1 MLLYLVCLFLMP
13 LSVQA
18 QDTENFISH
27 QLQHYPQMRLLD
39 LYKSCFQDFMG
50 ADYLVSDKQR
60 VKAYLDEELNTTSI
74 EKSRNI

>member
-1 MLLYLVCLFLMP
+1 MLLAILCLLLMP

-18 QDTENFISH
+18 QNTENFVSH

-50 ADYLVSDKQR
+50 AEHLVSDR
-60 VKAYLDEELNTTSI
+60 EE
-74 EKSRNI
+74 